1 MRRLSPS
8 MKWLK
13 PPLFI
18 AALLPVVVLMCEAF
32 SSQLPAGSVLTH
44 LGLDPDLGANPV
56 EYVQHA
62 TGNCTLV
69 FLCLT
74 LTITPLR
81 RLTDQPWLIK
91 FRRMLGLF
99 AFFYG
104 CLHFLTYLW
113 PDQQFN
119 FAGMLKDVVKRPFI
133 TMGFA
138 AFVLMVPLALTSTAA
153 SIRRIGGKNWQRLH
167 RLVYL
172 SAIAGVIHYL
182 WLVKSDIRKPL
193 LYGAVVAI
201 LLGYRIA
208 VAWQSG
214 VRRAAAEPHA
224 AAEL

>member
-1 MRRLSPS
+1 

-13 PPLFI
+13 PPVFAL
-18 AALLPVVVLMCEAF
+18 ALLPVVVLIAEAF
-32 SSQLPAGSVLTH
+32 SAQFPTGPALSR
-44 LGLDPDLGANPV
+44 LGLDQDLGANPV

-62 TGNCTLV
+62 TGNCTLI

-74 LTITPLR
+74 LAVTPLR
-81 RLTDQPWLIK
+81 KITKQNWLIK

-113 PDQQFN
+113 PDQQFDV
-119 FAGMLKDVVKRPFI
+119 AGMMKDVVKRPFI

-138 AFVLMVPLALTSTAA
+138 AFVLMIPLALTSTAGMT
-153 SIRRIGGKNWQRLH
+153 RRLGGKRWQRLH
-167 RLVYL
+167 RLIYV

-193 LYGAVVAI
+193 MYAAVVT
-201 LLGYRIA
+201 LLLAYRVLAAMRSRTARHA
-208 VAWQSG
+208 VP
-214 VRRAAAEPHA
+214 EPVPV
-224 AAEL
+224 AEL